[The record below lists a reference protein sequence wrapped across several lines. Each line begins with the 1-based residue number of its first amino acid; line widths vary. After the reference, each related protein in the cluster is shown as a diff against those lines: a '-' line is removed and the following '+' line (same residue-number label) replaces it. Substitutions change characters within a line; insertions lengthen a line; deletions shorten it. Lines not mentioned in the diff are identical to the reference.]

1 MSDTLIIWIVAVPL
15 LVGLAAWLLRSRTDA
30 RAPAM
35 LTLCFGLLVEMLLSI
50 LASGSISLPTIGLEL
65 AISPPARL
73 GLLAVNAALLCAVFY
88 SWYSDEQASDGLLI
102 WPAALTSGLLAGA
115 LLSQERI
122 VSAVCI
128 LGVALSLSGAAFG
141 TQGAALGINEEDEEG
156 RTWLARR
163 IAGGLKH
170 LALAIIGVGLMVA
183 GALLLARY
191 SVNLEN
197 RALAQLGTGFLAMGL
212 LIRAGAMPFSSAAND
227 LVETTPGVAMQMLGA
242 ATPGVLI
249 VGLLMLA
256 PVQSSQV
263 NPESAA
269 WLAAISAL
277 LAGVR
282 ALSAGGETAKGE
294 SGDRNQTIATLVAA
308 TIALQAAWALFGLL
322 SGSRSGV
329 MGALLLAANMSLAI
343 PLLIAGSRWMARNT
357 WGRVG
362 VAVAA
367 MSLLGLPP
375 FGGFAGTLM
384 VAQAAA
390 NLSGLWLGVL
400 LIGSALVAAAWLQ
413 ARNRLVAGAEE
424 ASSGGNSGNGG
435 NGFGLPVVFIGVLI
449 GSQVGLLMLSGRIL
463 DALAAWA
470 NVPWLSTP

>member
-1 MSDTLIIWIVAVPL
+1 MSDALTIWIVTVPL
-15 LVGLAAWLLRSRTDA
+15 LAGLVAWLLRSRTGA

-35 LTLCFGLLVEMLLSI
+35 LALCLGLLVEMLLSI
-50 LASGSISLPTIGLEL
+50 LVSGGISLPMVGLEL
-65 AISPPARL
+65 AMSPPARL
-73 GLLAVNAALLCAVFY
+73 GLLAANAALLCTLFY
-88 SWYSDEQASDGLLI
+88 SWHSDEQASDGLLI
-102 WPAALTSGLLAGA
+102 WSVALTSSLLAAA

-122 VSAVCI
+122 VSAVCL
-128 LGVALSLSGAAFG
+128 LGVALSSSGASFG
-141 TQGAALGINEEDEEG
+141 TQRAALRINEEEDEEG
-156 RTWLARR
+156 RTRLARR

-197 RALAQLGTGFLAMGL
+197 GALAQLGTGFLAMGL
-212 LIRAGAMPFSSAAND
+212 IIRAGAMPFSSAAND
-227 LVETTPGVAMQMLGA
+227 LVETAPGVAMQMLGA

-263 NPESAA
+263 NPASAA
-269 WLAAISAL
+269 WLAAVSAL

-282 ALSAGGETAKGE
+282 ALSAVGEAAKE
-294 SGDRNQTIATLVAA
+294 DSSDSNQTIATLVAA
-308 TIALQAAWALFGLL
+308 TIALQSAWALFGLL
-322 SGSRSGV
+322 SGSRMGV

-343 PLLIAGSRWMARNT
+343 PMLMAGSRWMAHDT

-375 FGGFAGTLM
+375 FGGFVGALM

-390 NLSGLWLGVL
+390 NLNGLWLGL
-400 LIGSALVAAAWLQ
+400 LLVGSALVAVAWLQ
-413 ARNRLVAGAEE
+413 KSNRLIANSERA
-424 ASSGGNSGNGG
+424 NSG
-435 NGFGLPVVFIGVLI
+435 FSLPTVFICVLI
-449 GSQVGLLMLSGRIL
+449 GSQLGLLAFSGRIL
-463 DALAAWA
+463 EALAAWGS
-470 NVPWLSTP
+470 VPWLSVP

>member
-15 LVGLAAWLLRSRTDA
+15 LAGFVAWLLSSRTSA

-35 LTLCFGLLVEMLLSI
+35 LALCLGLLAEMLLSI
-50 LASGSISLPTIGLEL
+50 LASGGISLPTIGLEL

-73 GLLAVNAALLCAVFY
+73 GLLTANAALLCAIFY

-102 WPAALTSGLLAGA
+102 WSVALTSSLLAAA
-115 LLSQERI
+115 LLAQERI
-122 VSAVCI
+122 VSAACL
-128 LGVALSLSGAAFG
+128 LGIALSLSGAAFG
-141 TQGAALGINEEDEEG
+141 TQMAALRIEEEDEEG
-156 RTWLARR
+156 RTWLAGR

-170 LALAIIGVGLMVA
+170 LALAIVGVGLMVV

-197 RALAQLGTGFLAMGL
+197 RAMAQLGTGFLAMGL
-212 LIRAGAMPFSSAAND
+212 IIRAGAMPFSSAAND
-227 LVETTPGVAMQMLGA
+227 LVETRPGVAMQMLGA

-263 NPESAA
+263 NPTSVA
-269 WLAAISAL
+269 WLAAASAL

-294 SGDRNQTIATLVAA
+294 SSNRNQTIATLAAA
-308 TIALQAAWALFGLL
+308 TIALHGAWALFGLL
-322 SGSRSGV
+322 SGARSGV
-329 MGALLLAANMSLAI
+329 MGALLLAANMSLAV
-343 PLLIAGSRWMARNT
+343 PLLIAGSRWMAHNT

-375 FGGFAGTLM
+375 FGGFIGTLM

-390 NLSGLWLGVL
+390 NLSGLWLGL
-400 LIGSALVAAAWLQ
+400 LLAGSVLVAAAWLQ
-413 ARNRLVAGAEE
+413 ARNRLIAGAGE
-424 ASSGGNSGNGG
+424 ASG
-435 NGFGLPVVFIGVLI
+435 GFGLPVVFIGVLI
-449 GSQVGLLMLSGRIL
+449 GSQVGLLALSGRIL